1 MTKTKTILIGLALSA
16 IFLASCA
23 GVKFEYSNP
32 EHLNQQLSEVP
43 VQLLNSNLV
52 QNEAGQ
58 AIVDPPMK
66 VGEFLIFMMASEPME
81 RHSWFNVNVA
91 AKEEGSVIT
100 IKKYTRGNLVLVN
113 TINTA
118 YQNGVSESRVD
129 KILWDDRRTGEKVE
143 LTSPE
148 DKLGYSLLITT
159 LFVLQ

>member
-32 EHLNQQLSEVP
+32 EHLNMRLSEVP
-43 VQLLNSNLV
+43 ERLLMSNLV
-52 QNEAGQ
+52 QNEEGQ
-58 AIVDPPMK
+58 GIFQPPLK
-66 VGEFLIFMMASEPME
+66 VGEFLIYMMASEPME
-81 RHSWFNVNVA
+81 RHSWFNMYVA

-113 TINTA
+113 TINTT
-118 YQNGVSESRVD
+118 YQNGYTESRVD
-129 KILWDDRRTGEKVE
+129 SIVWDDRRTGEKVE
-143 LTSPE
+143 LTTADE
-148 DKLGYSLLITT
+148 KLGYSLLVTA